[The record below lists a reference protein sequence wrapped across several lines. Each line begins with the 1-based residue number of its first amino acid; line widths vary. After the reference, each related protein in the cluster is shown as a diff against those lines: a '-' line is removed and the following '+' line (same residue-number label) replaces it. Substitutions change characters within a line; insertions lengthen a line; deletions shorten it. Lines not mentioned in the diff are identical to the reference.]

1 MKLGIQLLQPFQ
13 KRLTAFARCQV
24 TLESLFA
31 HSVEEAYKV
40 LFYTMLLDQTVRPSC
55 IVGDEES

>member
-1 MKLGIQLLQPFQ
+1 M
-13 KRLTAFARCQV
+13 

-40 LFYTMLLDQTVRPSC
+40 LFYTIVLDQVVCPSC
-55 IVGDEES
+55 IMGDEES